1 MEKRPEAFSVTGN
14 KQRIF
19 FEKWKTRIVFF
30 ILLVLLWF
38 GIPFF
43 EDIFFISHYHLPAN
57 FSSQIASK
65 NSIKL

>member
-1 MEKRPEAFSVTGN
+1 
-14 KQRIF
+14 
-19 FEKWKTRIVFF
+19 
-30 ILLVLLWF
+30 LLVLLWF

-43 EDIFFISHYHLPAN
+43 EDIFFISHSHLPAN